1 MGCLEEGYMTEPFKE
16 YCGNCGALWTTTIN
30 TKEHLSNNFCCAS
43 PFYQNSE
50 YCTTCMG
57 TGGMET
63 AICPECKGTGEKPE

>member
-1 MGCLEEGYMTEPFKE
+1 MTQSFKE
-16 YCGNCGALWTTTIN
+16 YCGSCGAKWTGPS
-30 TKEHLSNNFCCAS
+30 HQNNGFCCAS